1 MLVLDG
7 FLDALRRRGV
17 AVLAA
22 LESRRAS
29 LSDSVSAFA
38 VSLSGSALHSSE
50 EPSHRLTSHR
60 IGLARLHRL
69 NYTFIIT

>member
-38 VSLSGSALHSSE
+38 VSLSGSARTAALVRRAQ
-50 EPSHRLTSHR
+50 PQAYKPQDRLGSLT
-60 IGLARLHRL
+60 
-69 NYTFIIT
+69 

>member
-1 MLVLDG
+1 M
-7 FLDALRRRGV
+7 

-38 VSLSGSALHSSE
+38 VSLSGSALVRSDSYARQK
-50 EPSHRLTSHR
+50 SLA
-60 IGLARLHRL
+60 IGLQVIGSAWLA
-69 NYTFIIT
+69 YID